1 MVAQLARGI
10 REIQVRHV
18 GIDGPAD
25 TVGHIPS
32 QIHVERRALGAAYI
46 HIGAVERARGCIV
59 LAVVKVF
66 APVAY
71 DTAHLLDA
79 VVETTVS
86 ERHVEI
92 EFTSEVAIGDSEVVA
107 ALGIELSVALGDALR
122 VEVIEVG
129 VQIIDAGARQAHA
142 VFEAQ

>member
-1 MVAQLARGI
+1 M
-10 REIQVRHV
+10 
-18 GIDGPAD
+18 
-25 TVGHIPS
+25 
-32 QIHVERRALGAAYI
+32 
-46 HIGAVERARGCIV
+46 

-71 DTAHLLDA
+71 DTTHLLDA

-92 EFTSEVAIGDSEVVA
+92 EFTSEIAIGDSEVMA
-107 ALGIELSVALGDALR
+107 TLSFELSVALGDALR